1 MKTTDS
7 PFFGRTAAKR
17 TNPCLKTSKKKAIQD
32 DMEEKAMLTLEKA
45 RQLNET
51 MVTDEHLLLHE
62 LNVCY
67 AMGAMAAHF
76 GGNVEHWQAIG
87 MLHDYD
93 YEKYPEEHL
102 QHTAEPLRAAGVQE
116 EDIRAIL
123 SHGYGICTDV
133 EPISD
138 LEKSLFTVD
147 ELTGIIQAC
156 ARMRPNGIQDLEVK
170 SLIKK
175 FKDKRFAAKCDRELI
190 LKGCA
195 MLDMDLKDV
204 AALCIEGM
212 KEHAEELQLLGSQGE
227 PDNA

>member
-1 MKTTDS
+1 
-7 PFFGRTAAKR
+7 
-17 TNPCLKTSKKKAIQD
+17 
-32 DMEEKAMLTLEKA
+32 MLTLDEA
-45 RQLNET
+45 RKLNEGMIT
-51 MVTDEHLLLHE
+51 EDHLILHT

-67 AMGAMAAHF
+67 AMGAMAKHF
-76 GGNVEHWQAIG
+76 GENEDHWMAVG

-93 YEKYPEEHL
+93 YEKYPDEHL
-102 QHTAEPLRAAGVQE
+102 KHTAEPLRAAGVSE

-133 EPISD
+133 RPETN
-138 LEKSLFTVD
+138 LEKSLYTVD

-190 LKGCA
+190 MQGCA
-195 MLDMDLKDV
+195 MLNMDLKDV
-204 AALCIEGM
+204 AEICIEGM
-212 KEHAEELQLLGSQGE
+212 KEHAEELQLMGNQAEG
-227 PDNA
+227 